1 MFNYAIMAGSGA
13 ITYLLAQK
21 GSDTK
26 NTKWHQEVIEYFMYV
41 MLDMLTVY
49 FCMAPL
55 GRITRVD
62 NMTNGITEIQYG
74 NTAILFSIAVSVA
87 MGIVFLVM
95 KKKVDVSAEIKRKK

>member
-1 MFNYAIMAGSGA
+1 MFTYIIMAGSGA

-21 GSDTK
+21 ESDTK
-26 NTKWHQEVIEYFMYV
+26 NEKWYKEVIAYFMYV
-41 MLDMLTVY
+41 MLDMLAVY

-74 NTAILFSIAVSVA
+74 NTAILFSLAVSVA
-87 MGIVFLVM
+87 MGIVFLVI
-95 KKKVDVSAEIKRKK
+95 KKKVDISVEVKRK